1 MPPPCAPDEHEFFIA
16 YLTADPARGQGRI
29 AFRAILFPRSRRRR
43 LLLRPRIGNLGTCCL
58 RHASPSVLLFATTPN
73 TRRLKQVSTRTSD
86 GISTDFL
93 DSMPVPRYA
102 YVVFLSL
109 LDSLI
114 AGYLLGESQGD
125 SFPVIL

>member
-29 AFRAILFPRSRRRR
+29 AFRAILFPRSRRRLLL

-58 RHASPSVLLFATTPN
+58 RHASLSVLLFATTPN
-73 TRRLKQVSTRTSD
+73 TRRLTQVSTRTSD

-102 YVVFLSL
+102 Y
-109 LDSLI
+109 
-114 AGYLLGESQGD
+114 
-125 SFPVIL
+125 